1 MKWVKFVSTD
11 KLDYCKVFF
20 ILGSIVK
27 ELCTDNDERRQAAIR
42 KADQYLQKV
51 SAEDDDGNTKTGF
64 DKSQINVRVKLL
76 KRCICLQC
84 TGVQVVNL

>member
-20 ILGSIVK
+20 ILGNIVK

-76 KRCICLQC
+76 KRCIRLQC
-84 TGVQVVNL
+84 TGLLVNL